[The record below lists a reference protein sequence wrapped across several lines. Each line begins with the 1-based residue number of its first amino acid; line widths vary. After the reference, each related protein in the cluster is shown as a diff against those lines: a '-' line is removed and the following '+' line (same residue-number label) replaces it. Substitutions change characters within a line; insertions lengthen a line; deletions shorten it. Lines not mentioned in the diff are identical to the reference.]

1 MTANKRLTPYID
13 LILVRT
19 VSFPALVSAFF
30 ITGEVAGRF
39 ISCFVTVSVC
49 AGAECF
55 KRGDSQKSNANF
67 LMGYA
72 FNLCKS
78 QIYNVPYNQY
88 ITEEGMKMTQNR
100 VRIVDVADA
109 LGLST
114 ATVSN
119 VIHGK
124 TEKISDKTVKRVQQE
139 LERSGYIPNMAGIL
153 LARNNSRII
162 GVVVNDHEKY
172 EGRVLEDGFVMS
184 SLNALSHEVNEKGYF
199 LMIKTTSDIREI
211 PVFASMWNMDGLI
224 LIGFCEADYES
235 LRNQMRIS
243 FVVYD
248 GYFEKCSKVVNL
260 VIDHYD
266 GGYQAGKYLKELGHK
281 KALCIADNFI
291 CMDKERIEGFRKA
304 FEQGET
310 YRWEIPKTEKE
321 RMRFYEDNYRQL
333 LKNNVTAVFAVS
345 DFYAL
350 EFMRFLQGKN
360 LRIPDDIQIIGFDDN
375 MASRESNPPLTTIH
389 QEASLRAKA
398 AIECLEEMRDGAKYK
413 TEIVLQVNLIKRES
427 TRKL

>member
-1 MTANKRLTPYID
+1 MINPGNSKI
-13 LILVRT
+13 
-19 VSFPALVSAFF
+19 
-30 ITGEVAGRF
+30 
-39 ISCFVTVSVC
+39 
-49 AGAECF
+49 
-55 KRGDSQKSNANF
+55 SQKSNTNF
-67 LMGYA
+67 VMGYA
-72 FNLCKS
+72 LNHCKFH
-78 QIYNVPYNQY
+78 IYNVPYNHN
-88 ITEEGMKMTQNR
+88 IAEEGMEMTQNR

-114 ATVSN
+114 ATVSK

-124 TEKISDKTVKRVQQE
+124 TEKISDETVKRVQQE

-211 PVFASMWNMDGLI
+211 PVFASIWNMDGLI

-248 GYFEKCSKVVNL
+248 GYFEKYSKVVNL
-260 VIDHYD
+260 VIDHYN

-304 FEQGET
+304 FEPGET
-310 YRWEIPKTEKE
+310 YRWKIPKTERE
-321 RMRFYEDNYRQL
+321 RMCFYEDKYMQL
-333 LKNNVTAVFAVS
+333 LKSNVTAVFAVS

-350 EFMRFLQGKN
+350 EFMKFLQGKN
-360 LRIPDDIQIIGFDDN
+360 IRIPEDIQIIGFDDN
-375 MASRESNPPLTTIH
+375 MASRESNPSLTTIH
-389 QEASLRAKA
+389 QEANLRAKA
-398 AIECLEEMRDGAKYK
+398 AIECLEAMRDGAEYK
-413 TEIVLQVNLIKRES
+413 TEIVLPVDLIQRES